1 MGAGTVLSIA
11 KGAKEAQR
19 ELARAGGA
27 KREAALREISS
38 ALRENVQSILEANR
52 ADIAAARENG
62 MAESMIDRLTLTAE
76 RIDGMAKGVDDVAAM
91 PDPVGRVLSG
101 STRPNGLRIEKVTV
115 PLGVIGIIY
124 EARPNVTSD
133 AAALCLK
140 AGNAVILRGGK
151 EAINSNKA
159 VANLMRAAVEKA
171 GLPAD
176 TVNLIEDTSRESA
189 NELMKMNGLV
199 DVLIP
204 RGGAG
209 LIKSVVENSTV
220 PVIETGSGN
229 CHIYIDEFAD
239 IDMAANIVFNA
250 KTSRPSVC
258 NACESVLVHKAV
270 AEEAIV
276 AVAGRLKEKNV
287 EIFGD
292 EIVCSVLDFAK
303 SATEEDWGKEYLD
316 YKISIKTVDNIDE
329 AIAHIAKYSTGHSE
343 SIITENYLNA
353 QKFLNEVDSAA
364 VYVNASTRFT
374 DGGEFG
380 FGAEIGIST
389 QKLHARGPLGLNN
402 LTSEKYVVYGSGQI
416 R

>member
-1 MGAGTVLSIA
+1 MQLLHIADLHFGRLLYGRSLMDDQRHFVRQSLLPALDEYKPDALLIAGDLYDRQIASVDAIHLFDELIDALCERSIPAVIISGNHDSPDRIAVGKSLLARHGIHIITELKDTFTPVEIGNIQIFPLPYFENAQMRDFLGDETLRGAGA
-11 KGAKEAQR
+11 
-19 ELARAGGA
+19 
-27 KREAALREISS
+27 
-38 ALRENVQSILEANR
+38 
-52 ADIAAARENG
+52 
-62 MAESMIDRLTLTAE
+62 
-76 RIDGMAKGVDDVAAM
+76 
-91 PDPVGRVLSG
+91 
-101 STRPNGLRIEKVTV
+101 
-115 PLGVIGIIY
+115 
-124 EARPNVTSD
+124 
-133 AAALCLK
+133 C
-140 AGNAVILRGGK
+140 
-151 EAINSNKA
+151 
-159 VANLMRAAVEKA
+159 MRAAVEKA

-239 IDMAANIVFNA
+239 IDMAADIVFNA

-303 SATEEDWGKEYLD
+303 PATEEDWGKEYLD